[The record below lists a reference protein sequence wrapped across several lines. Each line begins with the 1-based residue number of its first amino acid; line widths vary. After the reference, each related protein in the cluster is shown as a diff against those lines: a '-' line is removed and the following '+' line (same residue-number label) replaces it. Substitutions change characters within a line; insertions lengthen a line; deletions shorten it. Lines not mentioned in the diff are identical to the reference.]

1 MINKLGPGCDGMPS
15 HFARCS
21 SSFICHS
28 VLYTSIADDY
38 ENRIRMFIIL
48 KNRRM

>member
-1 MINKLGPGCDGMPS
+1 MRNKLGPGCDGMPS

-21 SSFICHS
+21 SSFIC
-28 VLYTSIADDY
+28 VLYTSIVDDY